1 MYQKISLT
9 SKRNKVVR
17 TIENGNSFIYKT
29 FYNDKDLKKELEILI
44 LLKQNGLTVP
54 DVTDINDNSL
64 ILQDLGDNTLLDWY
78 ENEEKINSTDYDGIL
93 YELCRWLKKYY
104 EITSAVYNHQYII
117 WDVNFR
123 NFIIY
128 KSEIYGIDFEQSR
141 QGRIEEDAGRLAAY
155 ALTYDPQMT
164 DWKKFF
170 NGRFVNILANEF
182 NVGAELILSEMEK
195 ELKSIKERR
204 KKEAK

>member
-1 MYQKISLT
+1 MYKKISLT
-9 SKRNKVVR
+9 SKRNQVSR
-17 TIENGNSFIYKT
+17 IIENDSSFIRKT
-29 FYNDKDLKKELEILI
+29 FNNYEDLKKELEILI

-78 ENEEKINSTDYDGIL
+78 ENEEKINSTDYEGIL
-93 YELCRWLKKYY
+93 YKLCRWLKKYY
-104 EITSAVYNHQYII
+104 AVTSAFYNQQYII

-128 KSEIYGIDFEQSR
+128 KGEVYGIDFEQSR

-170 NGRFVNILANEF
+170 NGRFVNILASEF

-195 ELKSIKERR
+195 EIRSIKERR